1 VDCVD
6 CATPCAPHPTFHR
19 EHFATVCGPARYCRV
34 LNLARSI
41 SKHAWK
47 GQVDRKAEDTSRMGV
62 EVQYR

>member
-1 VDCVD
+1 
-6 CATPCAPHPTFHR
+6 
-19 EHFATVCGPARYCRV
+19 

-41 SKHAWK
+41 AKHAWK